1 MDYYTVLGVP
11 RNASPEDIKKAY
23 KKQSMKHHPDRGG
36 NQDDF
41 IKVQQAYEVLS
52 NSDKRDAYDHPHQP
66 NFNNNG
72 NPFQGGMG
80 GPGGNFEDI
89 FNHFGFQGGH
99 HRQSPNRDVNLD
111 NLITLAEV
119 MTGKSIVITY
129 NTRQGAKS
137 VDINIPAG
145 AKDGDQIRY
154 QGLGEHTDKRFPPG
168 DLSVR
173 IRVKRDSNWTRD
185 QSNLITEK
193 TVNTLDL
200 ILGCVII
207 VHTLDDRDISLTIPE
222 GTNPG
227 TVLNIAGHGLPD
239 INTGRRGNVHVRI
252 KGVTPKT
259 GNRKLLNQIKDI
271 KDKM

>member
-11 RNASPEDIKKAY
+11 RNATPDEIKKAY

-36 NQDDF
+36 KHDEF
-41 IKVQQAYEVLS
+41 VKVQQAYEVLS
-52 NSDKRDAYDHPHQP
+52 NSDKRNAYDHPHHAQQ
-66 NFNNNG
+66 NHG
-72 NPFQGGMG
+72 NPFTGGMG
-80 GPGGNFEDI
+80 ANFEDL
-89 FNHFGFQGGH
+89 FGNFGFQQQ
-99 HRQSPNRDVNLD
+99 RRTPNRDINIE
-111 NLITLAEV
+111 NIITLKEV
-119 MTGKSIVITY
+119 LTGKNIVITY
-129 NTRQGAKS
+129 NTQRGPNS
-137 VDINIPAG
+137 VDIQIPAG

-154 QGLGEHTDKRFPPG
+154 QGLGEQIDQRFPPG
-168 DLSVR
+168 DLNVR
-173 IRVKRDSNWTRD
+173 LRVKRDSNWRRD
-185 QSNLITEK
+185 GSNLITEK
-193 TVNTLDL
+193 SVNTLDL

-239 INTGRRGNVHVRI
+239 MQTGRRGNVHVRI

-259 GNRKLLNQIKDI
+259 GNRKLHNQLKDI